1 MNLSLTF
8 SKTERACTMN
18 RKPYLVTIEET
29 SRRTVVVWADNA
41 DGDGLLN
48 AESIAEDLC
57 NDGTINL
64 DYDDFQER
72 SCVARSILPT
82 DHTEHYEKYDEDGK
96 LL

>member
-1 MNLSLTF
+1 MN
-8 SKTERACTMN
+8 K
-18 RKPYLVTIEET
+18 KPYLVTIEET
-29 SRRTVVVWADNA
+29 SRRTVVIWADNA

-64 DYDDFQER
+64 DFDDFQTR
-72 SCVARSILPT
+72 SCVARAVQPEEQT
-82 DHTEHYEKYDEDGK
+82 AHYEKYDADGK